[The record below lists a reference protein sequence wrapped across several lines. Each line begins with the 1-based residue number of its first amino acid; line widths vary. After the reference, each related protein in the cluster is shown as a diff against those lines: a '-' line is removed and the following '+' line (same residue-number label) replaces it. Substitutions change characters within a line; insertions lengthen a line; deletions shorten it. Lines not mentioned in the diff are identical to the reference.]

1 MTDGFSQSFEIE
13 LKPEDRLNE
22 VFDKMVLLGDNYAI
36 LAKDSENVKDAS
48 YYLSL
53 AERAYNIAIKAR
65 NSCMISK
72 KRVEIQQSSHL
83 EIFSELLFPGGN
95 YKKLNQADLWKL
107 YILFCDRVNINCRA
121 SKSEVFNYFKSLG
134 FVQYKASGLYWF
146 LPSGRRRV
154 EHVAIS
160 EVQHRINDVEIIE
173 G

>member
-1 MTDGFSQSFEIE
+1 
-13 LKPEDRLNE
+13 
-22 VFDKMVLLGDNYAI
+22 MVLLGNDYAV
-36 LAKDSENVKDAS
+36 LAKDSVNVKDAA

-65 NSCMISK
+65 NSCNISK
-72 KRVEIQQSSHL
+72 KRAEGQQSPHL
-83 EIFSELLFPGGN
+83 EIFSELLFPGSN

-107 YILFCDRVNINCRA
+107 YLLFCDRVNINSRA
-121 SKSEVFNYFKSLG
+121 SKLEVFSYFKQLG
-134 FVQYKASGLYWF
+134 FVQYKANGIHWF

-160 EVQHRINDVEIIE
+160 EVQHRINDVELIE